1 MEGGFELNSLTGPAG
16 TSSFVLPEPCDSA
29 SWSACCLLLCK
40 QRNRLVAEYALRG
53 IDSPMGV
60 AEYRLIEA
68 LPQALANSLPSIED
82 IERELG
88 GIDRP

>member
-1 MEGGFELNSLTGPAG
+1 
-16 TSSFVLPEPCDSA
+16 
-29 SWSACCLLLCK
+29 LLLCK

-60 AEYRLIEA
+60 AEYQLIEA
-68 LPQALANSLPSIED
+68 LPQALADSLPSVED

-88 GIDRP
+88 RAGSP

>member
-1 MEGGFELNSLTGPAG
+1 MKGAQDAPTIG
-16 TSSFVLPEPCDSA
+16 
-29 SWSACCLLLCK
+29 LLLCK

-68 LPQALANSLPSIED
+68 LPEALARSLQSVED
-82 IERELG
+82 LEKELG
-88 GIDRP
+88 GDLAA